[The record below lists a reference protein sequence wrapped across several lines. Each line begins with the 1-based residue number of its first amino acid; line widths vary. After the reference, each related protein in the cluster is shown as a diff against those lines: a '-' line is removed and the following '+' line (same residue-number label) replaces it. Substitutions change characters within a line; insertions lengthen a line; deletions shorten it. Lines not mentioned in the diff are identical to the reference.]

1 MNWHF
6 VHFRKVAKNKSK
18 STKVSGAESQDVDSA
33 PVPLEVKT
41 QLPLRIQDSERTEYV
56 APVSPVQ
63 LAKLVCVHFVP
74 GMVKGL

>member
-6 VHFRKVAKNKSK
+6 VCYRKVAKNKSK
-18 STKVSGAESQDVDSA
+18 NTKASGAESPDVNSV

-56 APVSPVQ
+56 APVSPV
-63 LAKLVCVHFVP
+63 
-74 GMVKGL
+74 